1 MESDLAMDFSILFED
16 NHIIVCVKPAG
27 VQSQGSDSDLP
38 NMVDLLKDYI
48 KEKYAK
54 PGNVYLGLVHR
65 LDLNVGGV
73 MVFAKTSKAA
83 RRLSEQVRSDDF
95 GKRYLAIAKGT
106 YDHKEGS
113 LEDYIAKDEKSKLA
127 KLAHSNSGQYS
138 LLHYQVLGEMKMG
151 DMPYSL
157 VDIKLVTGRFHQ
169 IRFQFAHHGHPL
181 LGDKKYGGQGA
192 DDYFLG
198 LFAYQLEF
206 IHPISKETMR
216 FQAKPSDEHF
226 TGFPDLDKIDWRIK

>member
-1 MESDLAMDFSILFED
+1 MTMDLSILFED

-27 VQSQGSDSDLP
+27 IQSQGSDLDLP

-73 MVFAKTSKAA
+73 MIFAKTSKAA

-106 YDHKEGS
+106 YVNKEGS
-113 LEDYIAKDEKSKLA
+113 LEDYIAKDEKLKTA
-127 KLAHSNSGQYS
+127 KIAPSNSGQYS
-138 LLHYQVLGEMKMG
+138 LLHYQVLGESDLEG
-151 DMPYSL
+151 STYSL
-157 VDIKLVTGRFHQ
+157 VDVKLITGRFHQ

-181 LGDKKYGGQGA
+181 LGDKKYGGHGV

-206 IHPISKETMR
+206 IHPVTRETMR
-216 FQAKPSDEHF
+216 FQTKPTDKRF
-226 TGFPDLDKIDWRIK
+226 TSFVDLDRIDRRTI

>member
-1 MESDLAMDFSILFED
+1 MDLSILFED

-27 VQSQGSDSDLP
+27 IQSQGSDLDLP

-73 MVFAKTSKAA
+73 MIFAKTSKAA

-106 YDHKEGS
+106 YVNKEGS
-113 LEDYIAKDEKSKLA
+113 LEDYIAKDEKLKTA
-127 KLAHSNSGQYS
+127 KIAPSNSGQYS
-138 LLHYQVLGEMKMG
+138 LLHYQVLGESDLEG
-151 DMPYSL
+151 STYSL
-157 VDIKLVTGRFHQ
+157 VDVKLITGRFHQ

-181 LGDKKYGGQGA
+181 LGDKKYGGHGV

-206 IHPISKETMR
+206 IHPVTRETMR
-216 FQAKPSDEHF
+216 FQTKPTDKRF
-226 TGFPDLDKIDWRIK
+226 TSFVDLDRIDRRTI